1 MDHGEGISTWYAHC
15 GTFAVKTGDKVKAGD
30 TLGTVGMTG
39 RTTGPHLHFEVRI
52 NAAAINPE
60 LALR

>member
-1 MDHGEGISTWYAHC
+1 VAT
-15 GTFAVKTGDKVKAGD
+15 GD

-52 NAAAINPE
+52 AASAINPE
-60 LALR
+60 LVLR